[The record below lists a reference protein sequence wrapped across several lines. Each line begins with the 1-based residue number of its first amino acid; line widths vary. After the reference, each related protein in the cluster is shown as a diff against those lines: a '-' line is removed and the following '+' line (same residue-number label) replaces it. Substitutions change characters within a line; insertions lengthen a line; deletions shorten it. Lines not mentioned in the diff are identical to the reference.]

1 VTPQEFSNFVVIVAM
16 PDQAVD
22 GPNMAHFQPF
32 KEPIQN
38 YTATLYALFANRFDP
53 VAKQAEI

>member
-1 VTPQEFSNFVVIVAM
+1 M